1 MKILILGSSGFLGQI
16 LTKDLKKIKNF
27 KIFHNG
33 INFKKVDLTNIAY
46 LEKIILKSDPDILI
60 NCCGLTNL
68 NICEINKKLSKKLNY
83 EIIKNIFHIKKKRKL
98 FYKVIHFSSDQL
110 YDAKNKSGNTEKNK
124 IFLNNQ
130 YSKDKYKADK
140 LASKNGSL
148 ILRINFF
155 GYSATKKGFLN
166 WVYDSFLQKKK
177 FYLFNDVF
185 FNPIG
190 ISTLSKIIRRLIF
203 IISIKKKTAGI
214 YNIGAKDGIY
224 KNDLA
229 IYFAK
234 KTHIFNNNF
243 ESLGV
248 NEINNSV
255 KKSKNM
261 FMNVSKF
268 EKKFNIKLPSIKKEI
283 SHESKNF
290 LKYAYKNR

>member
-1 MKILILGSSGFLGQI
+1 M
-16 LTKDLKKIKNF
+16 
-27 KIFHNG
+27 
-33 INFKKVDLTNIAY
+33 
-46 LEKIILKSDPDILI
+46 
-60 NCCGLTNL
+60 
-68 NICEINKKLSKKLNY
+68 
-83 EIIKNIFHIKKKRKL
+83 
-98 FYKVIHFSSDQL
+98 
-110 YDAKNKSGNTEKNK
+110 
-124 IFLNNQ
+124 
-130 YSKDKYKADK
+130 
-140 LASKNGSL
+140 
-148 ILRINFF
+148 
-155 GYSATKKGFLN
+155 N
-166 WVYDSFLQKKK
+166 WVYDSFLKKKK

-190 ISTLSKIIRRLIF
+190 ISTLSKIIRRLII
-203 IISIKKKTAGI
+203 IISIKKKTTGI
-214 YNIGAKDGIY
+214 YNIGTKDGIY

>member
-1 MKILILGSSGFLGQI
+1 MKILILGSSGFLGRI
-16 LTKDLKKIKNF
+16 LTKYLKKTKNF
-27 KIFHNG
+27 IIFHNG
-33 INFKKVDLTNIAY
+33 INFKNVDLTNISY

-83 EIIKNIFHIKKKRKL
+83 EIIKNIFHIKKKKKL
-98 FYKVIHFSSDQL
+98 FFKVIHFSSDQL
-110 YDAKNKSGNTEKNK
+110 YDAKNKYGSTEKNK

-140 LASKNGSL
+140 LASKNDSL

-166 WVYDSFLQKKK
+166 WVYDSFLKKKK

-190 ISTLSKIIRRLIF
+190 ISTLSKIIRRLII
-203 IISIKKKTAGI
+203 IISIKKKTTGI
-214 YNIGAKDGIY
+214 YNIGTKDGIY